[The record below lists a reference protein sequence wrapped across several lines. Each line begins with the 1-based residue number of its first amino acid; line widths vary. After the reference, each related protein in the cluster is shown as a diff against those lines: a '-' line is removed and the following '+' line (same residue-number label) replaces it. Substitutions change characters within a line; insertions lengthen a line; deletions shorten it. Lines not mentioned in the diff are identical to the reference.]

1 MDKLALFNKLQ
12 LKAQICRTRMI
23 YKILLILLMLKIKIC
38 IDNKNL
44 SLRFKDFI
52 KGILKIKKYNKKIKL
67 KYKLRIKYKKNRL

>member
-12 LKAQICRTRMI
+12 LKAQICRARMI
-23 YKILLILLMLKIKIC
+23 YKILLIILMLKIKIW

-52 KGILKIKKYNKKIKL
+52 KGILKI
-67 KYKLRIKYKKNRL
+67 